1 MKNIKLLDLKKRSLH
16 STENY
21 MNALKHMINVHEEM
35 KNYLKTQI
43 LVILIDYP
51 GQPNI
56 WHASTHYINI
66 RNSSKILKQILHIV
80 LIIGPLHIFLN
91 SHKIVFLLNYQIFNK
106 LFHEMFEHQKVLA
119 KKLKPYKINLLL
131 ELAFQG

>member
-56 WHASTHYINI
+56 
-66 RNSSKILKQILHIV
+66 
-80 LIIGPLHIFLN
+80 
-91 SHKIVFLLNYQIFNK
+91 
-106 LFHEMFEHQKVLA
+106 
-119 KKLKPYKINLLL
+119 
-131 ELAFQG
+131 